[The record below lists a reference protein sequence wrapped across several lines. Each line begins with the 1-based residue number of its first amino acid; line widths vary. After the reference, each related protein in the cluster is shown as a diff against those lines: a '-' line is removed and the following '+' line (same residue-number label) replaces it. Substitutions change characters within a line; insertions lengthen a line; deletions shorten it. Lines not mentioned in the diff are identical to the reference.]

1 MRKLIF
7 YTFIAFALLGVFSS
21 GMTFAVSAPQG
32 LAGINIAEIV
42 RKVGPAVV
50 NIDTVTMVRRSLIPF
65 PFMDDPLWKRFFGE
79 EYERFTRIIPMRGKG
94 SGFIISEDGYILTN
108 NHVVQ
113 NADEIIVT
121 LADNR
126 KFNAKVVGTDP
137 TVDLAVIKI
146 DAKGLPSLPLG
157 DSDKVEVGEWVVAI
171 GNPFGLSHTV
181 TVGVISAKG
190 RTITAGD
197 RSFENFLQTDAAI
210 NPGNSGGPLL
220 NLNGEVI
227 GINTAIIPY
236 AQGIG
241 FAIPINTAK
250 QILQDLIEFGKVKR
264 GWLGVYLQAMTPSLA
279 KGFGL
284 KEAKG
289 VIIARIVPG
298 SPAEKYGLRRG
309 DVILSVD
316 GKEVNS
322 PAELQIA
329 IRSRKAGEKVNI
341 SVWRKDRTVN
351 ITVVLGEPPQE
362 ERISKTPEINIGI
375 KVSDITSDFR
385 RKYNLIEDNGVV
397 ITYVDP
403 ESPAGMV
410 GLKEGDVIVE
420 VNGKEIRN
428 LKDWDEALS
437 SLKEDSLVL
446 LVSRSGSTFY
456 VSISLGK

>member
-1 MRKLIF
+1 VRKFSLF
-7 YTFIAFALLGVFSS
+7 VFALIAMLGVLIGS
-21 GMTFAVSAPQG
+21 TVFALSAPQAI
-32 LAGINIAEIV
+32 AGVNIVDIV
-42 RKVGPAVV
+42 KKAGPAVV
-50 NIDTVTMVRRSLIPF
+50 NIDTVTMVKRSIIPF
-65 PFMDDPLWKRFFGE
+65 PFFDDPLWRKFFGE

-113 NADEIIVT
+113 GADEIIVT

-126 KFNAKVVGTDP
+126 KFNAKVIGTDP

-190 RTITAGD
+190 RTISAGD

-250 QILQDLIEFGKVKR
+250 QILKDLIEFGKVKR
-264 GWLGVYLQAMTPSLA
+264 GWLGIYLQPMTPSLA

-289 VIIARIVPG
+289 VIVARVVPG
-298 SPAEKYGLRRG
+298 SPAEKHGLKRG

-322 PAELQIA
+322 PAELQMA
-329 IRSRKAGEKVNI
+329 IRSHKAGEKVTLT
-341 SVWRKDRTVN
+341 VWRQGKTVDVSV
-351 ITVVLGEPPQE
+351 TLGELPQE
-362 ERISKTPEINIGI
+362 EKLSQVSEEKIGI
-375 KVSDITSDFR
+375 RVSNITSDLIK
-385 RKYNLIEDNGVV
+385 KYGIAEKQGVV
-397 ITYVDP
+397 VVYVEP
-403 ESPAGMV
+403 NSPADV
-410 GLKEGDVIVE
+410 ADLREGDVILE
-420 VNGKEIRN
+420 VNGSEIKN
-428 LKDWDEALS
+428 LSDWEKALS
-437 SLKEDSLVL
+437 ALSGDSLVL
-446 LVSRSGSTFY
+446 LVSRGGSTFF
-456 VSISLGK
+456 VSISIK

>member
-1 MRKLIF
+1 MRKLILSTLVVF
-7 YTFIAFALLGVFSS
+7 AILGTFLGSV
-21 GMTFAVSAPQG
+21 GFAVSAPQG
-32 LAGINIAEIV
+32 IAGVNIAEIV
-42 RKVGPAVV
+42 KKVGPAVV

-65 PFMDDPLWKRFFGE
+65 PFLDDPLWKRFFGE

-113 NADEIIVT
+113 GADEIIVT

-126 KFNAKVVGTDP
+126 KFNAKVIGTDP

-289 VIIARIVPG
+289 VIIARVVPG
-298 SPAEKYGLRRG
+298 SPAEKYGLKRG
-309 DVILSVD
+309 DVVLSVD

-322 PAELQIA
+322 PAELQMA
-329 IRSRKAGEKVNI
+329 IRSRKAGEKINLTLWRKDKTVNI
-341 SVWRKDRTVN
+341 SV
-351 ITVVLGEPPQE
+351 VLGELPQE
-362 ERISKTPEINIGI
+362 ERVYKTPEINIGI
-375 KVSDITSDFR
+375 RVSDITPELK
-385 RKYNLIEDNGVV
+385 RKYNLTEESGVV
-397 ITYVDP
+397 VTSVEPD
-403 ESPAGMV
+403 SPADLAD
-410 GLKEGDVIVE
+410 LKEGDVIVE

-428 LKDWDEALS
+428 LRDWNETLS

-446 LVSRSGSTFY
+446 LISRGGGTFFI
-456 VSISLGK
+456 SISLGK